1 MVGEH
6 ALGHIDLT
14 LTIAE
19 VHINTTRYILAV
31 GGWEKDVANL
41 LTLAEGSV
49 AHVLVLRVIG
59 VSQRNQEFAA
69 RESVK
74 VGTRVA
80 LNPLFVPNLR
90 FLSLSIDLG
99 NNLIQVTVSVHV
111 VPERFT
117 VRWVVSTAVVLLGTV
132 VNEWDTSGGER
143 EDGRGGELLV
153 LALMVVQETSV
164 VVVVNEDSESVN
176 VVEVIFFSVV
186 ARLNLAHVLSTS
198 EHVANRVVH
207 GVVEQTSKIVLVRS
221 HVSGVSIEALSHL
234 EDTGGFSILA
244 PEIALD
250 LGNGIDTDTVEVVL
264 LNDALNP
271 VLEVL
276 THIGVVLVK
285 IGEVSKTAV
294 LNIACIVPVS
304 DLAVAV
310 VVL

>member
-1 MVGEH
+1 MVSVNPFFVPDFLLLSLFIH
-6 ALGHIDLT
+6 ALDDQV
-14 LTIAE
+14 E
-19 VHINTTRYILAV
+19 VA
-31 GGWEKDVANL
+31 
-41 LTLAEGSV
+41 
-49 AHVLVLRVIG
+49 IG
-59 VSQRNQEFAA
+59 
-69 RESVK
+69 
-74 VGTRVA
+74 
-80 LNPLFVPNLR
+80 
-90 FLSLSIDLG
+90 
-99 NNLIQVTVSVHV
+99 VHV
-111 VPERFT
+111 VPEGLT
-117 VRWVVSTAVVLLGTV
+117 VLRVRTPIVVLLGTV